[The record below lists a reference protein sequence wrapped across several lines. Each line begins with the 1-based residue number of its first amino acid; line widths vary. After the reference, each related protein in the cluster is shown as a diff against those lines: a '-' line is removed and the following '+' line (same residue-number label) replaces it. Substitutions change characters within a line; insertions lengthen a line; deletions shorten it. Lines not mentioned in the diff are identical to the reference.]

1 MDREEEKEKM
11 KIRQTGFLICI
22 ILAAIMIVSVS
33 SVCAQETY
41 QYTKGR
47 ALSEAEIEV
56 QKSLEPKLKSLLDDD
71 NSVPLKQAN
80 RKSGLQKKKR

>member
-1 MDREEEKEKM
+1 
-11 KIRQTGFLICI
+11 
-22 ILAAIMIVSVS
+22 MIVSVS

-47 ALSEAEIEV
+47 ALTEAEIEV

-80 RKSGLQKKKR
+80 RKSGLQKKTVTCRFTMMQEKNPIMI